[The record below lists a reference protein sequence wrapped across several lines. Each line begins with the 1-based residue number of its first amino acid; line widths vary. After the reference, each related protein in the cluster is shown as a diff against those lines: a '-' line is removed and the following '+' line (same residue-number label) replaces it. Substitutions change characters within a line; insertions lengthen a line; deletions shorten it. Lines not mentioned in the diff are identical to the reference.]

1 MKNDPY
7 VVIKGYK
14 DGILL
19 ILDAELPFE
28 ELLAHVRRKFEDSAK
43 FLGSAKLALTFSG
56 RTLSI
61 PEQKDV
67 LRVISEV
74 SDLEIICVF
83 DNDESVQDVMKRTVD
98 SVISS
103 LSNQTGKLF
112 FGSVEEGSHVETEN
126 SMVIVGNIERGGS
139 VSCGGSLVVLGAIF
153 GSATAG
159 TNGNREALI
168 FGSVVNAE
176 HLQIVKSVYR
186 PEEESEK
193 ERKKRLKAESKAHLD
208 RAARLVTLRDDIVC
222 VTPVE
227 EDTLRFDSALNELL

>member
-1 MKNDPY
+1 MKSDNS
-7 VVIKGYK
+7 VVVKGYK

-19 ILDAELPFE
+19 VLDDAMPFD
-28 ELLAHVRRKFEDSAK
+28 ELLERIRSKFADSAK

-56 RTLSI
+56 RTLSV

-83 DNDESVQDVMKRTVD
+83 DNDESTQEIMKRNVD

-103 LSNQTGKLF
+103 MSNQGGKF
-112 FGSVEEGSHVETEN
+112 FHGSVADGSHIETEN
-126 SMVIVGNIERGGS
+126 SMVVIGNIEKGGS
-139 VSCGGSLVVLGAIF
+139 VSCGGNLVVLGCIK

-168 FGSVVNAE
+168 YASSIDAE
-176 HLQIVKSVYR
+176 HLQIVKTVYNADAR
-186 PEEESEK
+186 DPKAE
-193 ERKKRLKAESKAHLD
+193 KKRLKAESKAHLD
-208 RAARLVTLRDDIVC
+208 RAARLVTLRGDELVI
-222 VTPVE
+222 TPVD
-227 EDTLRFDSALNELL
+227 EDTLRFDGELTI